1 MPNRARRIQSK
12 SHKEDL
18 LRKIWDK
25 SAVSCVVGL
34 GYVGL
39 PLAIEQARAGFK
51 VVGVDTNEFRAKM
64 VQSGKSYLHD
74 IPAESF
80 QSLLKDKLSATASYE
95 NLPEVDIFIVTV
107 PTPLSKSLSPD
118 LSFLHRACEQIA
130 TILKPG
136 QLVCIESTTYP
147 GTTEQELLPI
157 LEKSGLKV
165 EEDFFLAYSPE
176 RVDPGNKKF
185 TVKNTPKVVGG
196 LGTESLEIAVA
207 YYSQFIDTIVSV
219 SSAWVAEMVKIYE
232 NTYRSVNIALV
243 NEMAMLSKEM
253 GLNIWEILDAAFSKP
268 FGILPF
274 YPGPGVGGHCIP
286 LDPHYLEWKAR
297 AINFN
302 TEFITLAGKIN
313 RHMPSYVVGR
323 LRELLD
329 RAGNALSQSRIL
341 VLGVAYKKDADES
354 REAPALD
361 IITKLQAARADV
373 SYYDSRIPEVLH
385 LEQPLRSIELTPK
398 NIQTFDAI
406 VITNED
412 SNVDYSAVVTNGKIV
427 FDTRNATRGVKAHR
441 HKITL
446 L

>member
-1 MPNRARRIQSK
+1 
-12 SHKEDL
+12 
-18 LRKIWDK
+18 
-25 SAVSCVVGL
+25 
-34 GYVGL
+34 
-39 PLAIEQARAGFK
+39 
-51 VVGVDTNEFRAKM
+51 
-64 VQSGKSYLHD
+64 
-74 IPAESF
+74 
-80 QSLLKDKLSATASYE
+80 
-95 NLPEVDIFIVTV
+95 
-107 PTPLSKSLSPD
+107 
-118 LSFLHRACEQIA
+118 
-130 TILKPG
+130 
-136 QLVCIESTTYP
+136 
-147 GTTEQELLPI
+147 
-157 LEKSGLKV
+157 
-165 EEDFFLAYSPE
+165 
-176 RVDPGNKKF
+176 
-185 TVKNTPKVVGG
+185 
-196 LGTESLEIAVA
+196 TESLEVAVA

-313 RHMPSYVVGR
+313 RHMPNYVVNR

-329 RAGNALSQSRIL
+329 KAATALSQSRIL

-361 IITKLQAARADV
+361 IITKLQASRAQV
-373 SYYDSRIPEVLH
+373 HYYDSRIPEVSH
-385 LEQPLRSIELTPK
+385 LEQPLRSINLNPK
-398 NIQTFDAI
+398 AIESYDAI
-406 VITNED
+406 LITNED
-412 SNVDYSAVVTNGKIV
+412 SKVDYSTVVKHAKLV
-427 FDTRNATRGVKAHR
+427 FDTRNATRDVRIHR

>member
-1 MPNRARRIQSK
+1 M
-12 SHKEDL
+12 
-18 LRKIWDK
+18 
-25 SAVSCVVGL
+25 
-34 GYVGL
+34 
-39 PLAIEQARAGFK
+39 
-51 VVGVDTNEFRAKM
+51 
-64 VQSGKSYLHD
+64 
-74 IPAESF
+74 
-80 QSLLKDKLSATASYE
+80 KDKLSATSSYA

-118 LSFLHRACEQIA
+118 LSYLHRACEQIA
-130 TILKPG
+130 EIPKPG

-157 LEKSGLKV
+157 LQKSGLKV

-185 TVKNTPKVVGG
+185 NVRNTPKVVGG

-313 RHMPSYVVGR
+313 RHMPNYVVTR

-329 RAGNALSQSRIL
+329 KAGNALSQSRIL

-361 IITKLQAARADV
+361 IITKLQASRAQV
-373 SYYDSRIPEVLH
+373 HYYDSRIPEVLH
-385 LEQPLRSIELTPK
+385 LDPPLRSVQLTPK
-398 NIQTFDAI
+398 NIQSYDA
-406 VITNED
+406 VLITNED
-412 SNVDYSAVVTNGKIV
+412 ANVDYNMVATHAKLI
-427 FDTRNATRGVKAHR
+427 FDTRNATRDVKAHR